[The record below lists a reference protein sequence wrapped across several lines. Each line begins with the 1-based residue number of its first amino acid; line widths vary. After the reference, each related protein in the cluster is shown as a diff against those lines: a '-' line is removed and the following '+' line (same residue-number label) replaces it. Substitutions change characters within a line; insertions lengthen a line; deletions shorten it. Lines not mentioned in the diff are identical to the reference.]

1 MPKYSAS
8 LGFFFTDVPLAR
20 RFELARD
27 AGFRAVEFFWPQD
40 LDIDDLA
47 RARRE
52 AGVDVVLFNMDE
64 GDYANG
70 ERGFTGNPARR
81 EAWRASLR
89 TALDLAEA
97 VGCPRINALVGNAL
111 SPAQRPEQLDCIVE
125 NLKWAAPLA
134 AERGVALLLE
144 PLNAATHPTYL
155 CRRTSEALD
164 LMDRIDEPNV
174 ALQYDIY
181 QAQRGE
187 GDVVATLRATID
199 RIAHV
204 QIADSPTRAA
214 PGTGELNFP
223 YILAE
228 IDATGYSGHVGLE
241 YQPAPAP
248 ADPFAW
254 LPRADRG

>member
-8 LGFFFTDVPLAR
+8 LGFFFTDVPLVQ
-20 RFELARD
+20 RFQLARD

-40 LDIDDLA
+40 LDMDALA

-52 AGVDVVLFNMDE
+52 AGVEVVLFNMDE

-81 EAWRASLR
+81 GDWRESLR
-89 TALDLAEA
+89 TALDLADA

-111 SPAQRPEQLDCIVE
+111 SPEARPEQLDCIVE

-134 AERGVALLLE
+134 ADRGVALLLE
-144 PLNAATHPTYL
+144 PLNAATHPQYL
-155 CRRTSEALD
+155 CRRTEDALA
-164 LMDRIDEPNV
+164 LMDDVDEPNV
-174 ALQYDIY
+174 LLQYDVY

-187 GDVVATLRATID
+187 GDVVATIRAHVD
-199 RIAHV
+199 RISHI

-223 YILAE
+223 YILDE

-248 ADPFAW
+248 ADPFEW
-254 LPRADRG
+254 LPRGDRG